1 MIQRN
6 ERGILERYIKSLST
20 QARHQAKLFSLLDW
34 IYRFGFT
41 SPSVIELLWA
51 VDRSVV
57 NRLLRRYER
66 EGVIAEVATFAC
78 RDKRVFLLKPQ
89 GVRMLETLHNQDL
102 KYSQK
107 KSTLLFKTLT
117 HDLMVQAVVAQGVK
131 QGKYVFFIT
140 ESEQE
145 KENLGKKRRFDA
157 IAFDGSE
164 MVGLEI
170 EASSKTIPNRLDIL
184 KRYKYAISDEE
195 RVSKILIISHKRR
208 FVLDAERIHNKIFI
222 KPENNLNKA
231 FFDKHVKYIY
241 NQDLMLMLYHKFW
254 MH

>member
-1 MIQRN
+1 MIHQN
-6 ERGILERYIKSLST
+6 ERGILARYIQSPST

-41 SPSVIELLWA
+41 SPAVIELLWG

-66 EGVIAEVATFAC
+66 EEVIAEVATFAC
-78 RDKRVFLLKPQ
+78 RDKRVFLLRPK
-89 GVRMLETLHNQDL
+89 GLRMIEALHNQDL
-102 KYSQK
+102 KYNTK

-131 QGKYVFFIT
+131 EGKYVYFIT
-140 ESEQE
+140 EKEQE
-145 KENLGKKRRFDA
+145 KEDLGKKRRFDA
-157 IAFDGSE
+157 MVFDSIE
-164 MVGLEI
+164 VIGLEI

-184 KRYKYAISDEE
+184 KRYRRAVTDEQ

-208 FVLDAERIHNKIFI
+208 FILDAERIHNKIFA
-222 KPENNLNKA
+222 KPENGLSKQ
-231 FFDKHVKYIY
+231 FFDEHVKYIY
-241 NQDLMLMLYHKFW
+241 SKDLISLLYHKFW
-254 MH
+254 LH